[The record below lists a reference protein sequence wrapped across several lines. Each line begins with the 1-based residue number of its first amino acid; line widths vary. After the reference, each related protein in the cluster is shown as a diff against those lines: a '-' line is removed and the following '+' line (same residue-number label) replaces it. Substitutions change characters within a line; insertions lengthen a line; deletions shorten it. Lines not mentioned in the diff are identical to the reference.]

1 MATYTDQKLA
11 LLKRVPLLEGLGGRE
26 LEEVGRLAEEVD
38 LPAGHVLMRQG
49 ARGSE
54 FYVIVDGTVR
64 IERTG
69 SPTRTLTSGD
79 FLGEIALVD
88 DGPRT
93 ATATTEGPGKF
104 LVLGHREFHSLM
116 AQFPSIQTCVLTS
129 LAKRVRQ
136 LDSDACN

>member
-11 LLKRVPLLEGLGGRE
+11 LLKRVPLLEGLRGRD

-38 LPAGHVLMRQG
+38 LPAGQVLMREG
-49 ARGSE
+49 GRGTE
-54 FYVIVDGTVR
+54 FYIIVDGTVR

-69 SPTRTLTSGD
+69 SPDRTLSAGD

-116 AQFPSIQTCVLTS
+116 EQFPSIQTCVLTS

-136 LDSDACN
+136 LDADACN